1 MRKYDWQKRQDR
13 YFEKRNKENG
23 FLFTFGLIGL
33 SFFYVLCYFLACF
46 WQSFNSGGLRAANVE
61 GLKI

>member
-13 YFEKRNKENG
+13 YFEKLNRDNG

-46 WQSFNSGGLRAANVE
+46 W
-61 GLKI
+61 